1 MHRFAKSW
9 SWDWELLVPFIGDL
23 RSSECK
29 GCKGPGERI
38 SSWSVSARDVEGGA
52 LLQRVVLRVLHP
64 SDDNFKH
71 AYFCVSRV
79 IPNQVVHTLHNLKW
93 SPRASSGYLFLR
105 QDGEVSRVD
114 GRGPIVS
121 RTLVRITGFMHCLA
135 LVDAQQTSTQAH
147 HLLKRSAYLRD
158 VADWRP
164 RQLCGPIVPCRSA
177 SVAPTAGNTCASST
191 PAAASDPGQGFEVAG
206 LCIELRTIF
215 HPCAVSSTLC
225 PR

>member
-1 MHRFAKSW
+1 MHRFAKRW
-9 SWDWELLVPFIGDL
+9 SWDWEHLVSFIGDL

-29 GCKGPGERI
+29 GCNGPGARI
-38 SSWSVSARDVEGGA
+38 SSWTVSARDVEGGA

-71 AYFCVSRV
+71 AYFWVSRV

-135 LVDAQQTSTQAH
+135 LVNAQQTSTQAH

-158 VADWRP
+158 GADWRP
-164 RQLCGPIVPCRSA
+164 TQLCGPI
-177 SVAPTAGNTCASST
+177 CAMSLS
-191 PAAASDPGQGFEVAG
+191 
-206 LCIELRTIF
+206 LRG
-215 HPCAVSSTLC
+215 PYSG
-225 PR
+225 